1 MEGSTARLQCRV
13 ISDTPLFLQWL
24 KRLDRLSPYEAH
36 RQAVAGMDYARP
48 DPDGV
53 LQVQNKKKL
62 MTLYCVFINH
72 KSILRFIFFLIYTY
86 VYIVHCVCLCVQVEM
101 PFRI

>member
-53 LQVQNKKKL
+53 LQVQNKKNL
-62 MTLYCVFINH
+62 
-72 KSILRFIFFLIYTY
+72 
-86 VYIVHCVCLCVQVEM
+86 
-101 PFRI
+101 